1 MAPLLRRLMTR
12 AQTTRGAQTQSDYAA
27 EFQHI
32 YHDVVETGRQSHVG
46 TPHLEAYRAYVDAT
60 GKEVRAA

>member
-12 AQTTRGAQTQSDYAA
+12 DLTTRGAQTQSDYAA
-27 EFQHI
+27 EFQRI
-32 YHDVVETGRQSHVG
+32 YHDVVETGRRSNFG
-46 TPHLEAYRAYVDAT
+46 MPHLEAYRAYVDAT